1 METVTMRE
9 PKTASVDFAAIPSH
23 QQDAMCRT
31 LICCISRW
39 FEDPAVKADYEN
51 WKKRSEG
58 AVHHIETKK

>member
-9 PKTASVDFAAIPSH
+9 PNTASVDFAAIPSH

-51 WKKRSEG
+51 WKKRRES
-58 AVHHIETKK
+58 AVNHIETKK